1 MAATPFAF
9 TSRYYG
15 LPTAQRKAADGKIIT
30 YLTRRFIP
38 PAAGMAVLVV
48 HTVTSAERL
57 DNIAANYLG
66 DSTLFW
72 RVADANEAMKPADLA
87 ATPGRQ
93 LAITLPQGVPTPAAN
108 A

>member
-1 MAATPFAF
+1 MATPFAF

-15 LPTAQRKAADGKIIT
+15 LATAQLATAGGKIIT
-30 YLTRRFIP
+30 YLTRRFVP
-38 PAAGMAVLVV
+38 PAAGMAVLVE

-66 DSTLFW
+66 DATLFW
-72 RVADANEAMKPADLA
+72 RIADANEAMKPADLA
-87 ATPGRQ
+87 ATPGRR
-93 LAITLPQGVPTPAAN
+93 LAITLPQGVPTSAAN